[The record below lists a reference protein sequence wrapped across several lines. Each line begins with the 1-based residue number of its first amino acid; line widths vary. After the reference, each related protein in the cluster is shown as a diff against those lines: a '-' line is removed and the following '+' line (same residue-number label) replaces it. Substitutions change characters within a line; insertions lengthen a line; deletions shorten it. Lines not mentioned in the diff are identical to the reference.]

1 MYWDGFRLENLKTM
15 LFTDEELEKCTA
27 RKGDLLVC
35 EGGDI
40 GRACIWNEDFDIR
53 IQNHIHKLRPY
64 SKVDVKYF
72 YYIFYL
78 YKSLGMIGGKGIGI
92 QGLSSG
98 ALHKLIFPLPNY
110 NEQQRIVAKL
120 EIILPVVVK
129 YEKQQISLDCL
140 NSEIKPRLRKAIL
153 QEAIQGRLV
162 EQCETNEPATVLLEQ
177 IKIEKKRLVKEG
189 KLKKSALEDSVIFK
203 GDDNKYYE
211 NLGKTIICIE
221 EELPFEIP
229 NTWEWVRFG
238 SLINMRMGKTPPRGN
253 VNYWSNGVMPWVSIS
268 DMTDYGTIKTTKEKI
283 SDYAVATAF
292 GGKIVPAGT
301 LLMSFKLT
309 VGRTSILNI
318 DALHNEAIISITP
331 FVDNDNSLRDYLFHI
346 LPLIA
351 NYGESKDA
359 IKGKTLNSTSLSN
372 LLIPLPP
379 LAEQRR
385 ISRAIVTAW
394 NAL

>member
-211 NLGKTIICIE
+211 NLNGEVIDITDQI
-221 EELPFEIP
+221 PYDIP
-229 NTWEWVRFG
+229 NTWRWVRLRSIG
-238 SLINMRMGKTPPRGN
+238 TWGAGATPNRGTVEYYKN
-253 VNYWSNGVMPWVSIS
+253 
-268 DMTDYGTIKTTKEKI
+268 GTIPWIKTGELNNGLVTDSIEKVTPKALAECSLRMACVGDVLIAMYGATIGKLAIAGVQLTTNQACCACTPFNGIYNWYLFYYLMANKEALIEMGAGGAQPNISREKI
-283 SDYAVATAF
+283 IQF
-292 GGKIVPAGT
+292 
-301 LLMSFKLT
+301 
-309 VGRTSILNI
+309 
-318 DALHNEAIISITP
+318 
-331 FVDNDNSLRDYLFHI
+331 LF
-346 LPLIA
+346 A
-351 NYGESKDA
+351 
-359 IKGKTLNSTSLSN
+359 
-372 LLIPLPP
+372 LPP
-379 LAEQRR
+379 VNEQRMIVSR
-385 ISRAIVTAW
+385 IELLFMLL
-394 NAL
+394 N